1 MKSVYIAVKSKKLSN
16 DFCTCIDKSDY
27 AKVTATFNSL
37 KECKKKLSDQLPD
50 ILILGLDLTDGYW
63 VDFCTEIRKK
73 HPALKILII
82 TSYEEYSV
90 FKIPL
95 NNLSSGY
102 ISKDALPKVII
113 SAIQAVLEGK
123 FFRYDKMVVPQETE
137 ESEPEKL
144 LAVIQQKAQMINND
158 SNSQDAIENLSQ
170 LMDATEKYRRLKIKN
185 LIADKK
191 DELDSDCLDQYIKLL
206 IESLL
211 VKGYPNWDIADT
223 LNINIETVRIYR
235 MEFILN
241 ISGQNSMILNK
252 NRNKESIP
260 LGRREQQL
268 LRLIAAGYTNEE
280 IANDILYVDI
290 ETVKT
295 IRKNLILK
303 FDAKNAMSMV
313 ISALRLGLIKIEDIE
328 V

>member
-1 MKSVYIAVKSKKLSN
+1 MKSVYIAVKSKKLNN
-16 DFCTCIDKSDY
+16 DFCACIDKSNY
-27 AKVTATFNSL
+27 AKVTDTFNSL
-37 KECKKKLSDQLPD
+37 KECKKKLSVQLPD

-73 HPALKILII
+73 HPAIKILII

-90 FKIPL
+90 FKSPL
-95 NNLSSGY
+95 NSLSSGY
-102 ISKDALPKVII
+102 ISKDALPNVII
-113 SAIQAVLEGK
+113 YAIQAVMEGK
-123 FFRYDKMVVPQETE
+123 FFRYDKIVVPPEIE

-144 LAVIQQKAQMINND
+144 LTVIQQTAQSIDND
-158 SNSQDAIENLSQ
+158 SNSPDAIENLS
-170 LMDATEKYRRLKIKN
+170 LLIDVAEKYRRLKIKN

-191 DELDSDCLDQYIKLL
+191 DELDPDGLDKYIKLL
-206 IESLL
+206 IDSLL
-211 VKGYPNWDIADT
+211 VKGYPNWDIADS
-223 LNINIETVRIYR
+223 LNINIETVRVYR

-252 NRNKESIP
+252 KRNKESIP

-290 ETVKT
+290 ETAKT
-295 IRKNLILK
+295 IRKNLIFK
-303 FDAKNAMSMV
+303 FEAKNAMSMV
-313 ISALRLGLIKIEDIE
+313 IHALRLGLIKIEDIE